1 MKAVLDE
8 NEGEVNYETIH
19 QMTYLEA
26 AIEEN
31 LRLYSPVIRL
41 EEKHKLHNDHETY
54 VFAT

>member
-41 EEKHKLHNDHETY
+41 EKKLQLQDKTNA
-54 VFAT
+54 FAI